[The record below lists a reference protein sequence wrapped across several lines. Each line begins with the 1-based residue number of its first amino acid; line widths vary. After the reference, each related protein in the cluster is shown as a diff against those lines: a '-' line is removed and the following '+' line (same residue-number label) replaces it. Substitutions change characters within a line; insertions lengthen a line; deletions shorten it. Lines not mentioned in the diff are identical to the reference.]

1 MQLISLSK
9 EVDKGENIMDNY
21 TSANHHIHKLEPHE
35 IQTRVVGEN
44 EGYMV
49 LNLGHQATLFIFNP
63 QIVTDIAEALIY
75 ANKEFRS
82 IKQDESK
89 DNHGTTPQS

>member
-1 MQLISLSK
+1 
-9 EVDKGENIMDNY
+9 MDNY

-44 EGYMV
+44 ACYMV
-49 LNLGHQATLFIFNP
+49 LNLGYQATLFIFNP